1 MYYIIISIKFIYL
14 FTFVISML
22 SLYLL
27 QLLHSSQVIPDIKP
41 ETIIFDM
48 EKAAATTFT
57 KVFGNVT
64 VHFCYFHW
72 RQAFWKNL
80 SHGLS

>member
-1 MYYIIISIKFIYL
+1 
-14 FTFVISML
+14 ML

-57 KVFGNVT
+57 KVFGDVN

-72 RQAFWKNL
+72 RQALRKNL
-80 SHGLS
+80 SNKGCLKVIFYYVLITLLSLIMI